1 MGASGPL
8 FHDFVWAITPFICIC
23 SPFISEKPPP
33 RGCRH
38 CWPNHVKYCVCYNAF
53 SLSNLR
59 LIGLSHPI
67 GLPSC
72 PNSLLKRFRTYPF
85 ATRAFF
91 DVTIGAVCGNRYSE
105 FRFEWGLPLD
115 RASHDLSN
123 PRKITIIGDCTRR
136 HAPVKY
142 PARSSTR
149 HHAQPSQR
157 SQKPAP
163 SGIESSS

>member
-1 MGASGPL
+1 MKREHFDKRKRKEQGEGDGRKRHGKHREKREGEEESGGFWPL
-8 FHDFVWAITPFICIC
+8 FHDFVRAITPFVCIC

-53 SLSNLR
+53 SPSNLR

-72 PNSLLKRFRTYPF
+72 PNPLLKRFRTYPF

-91 DVTIGAVCGNRYSE
+91 DVT
-105 FRFEWGLPLD
+105 
-115 RASHDLSN
+115 DLLIDQS
-123 PRKITIIGDCTRR
+123 KM
-136 HAPVKY
+136 
-142 PARSSTR
+142 
-149 HHAQPSQR
+149 
-157 SQKPAP
+157 
-163 SGIESSS
+163 